1 MEPYFP
7 QRKSQERLGPTF
19 TNAAIPFGAA
29 ANLTSEG
36 RRRRRLTATE
46 TDLRVDRQKAFL
58 VGVISGGRQEHE
70 AGISLQELSQLT
82 LTAGSDP
89 EADALLRRDRIEP
102 ATFIG
107 KGQAQELAREATA
120 ADIDL
125 VVFDNSLSP
134 VQQRNLQEIFGC
146 DVVDRTA
153 LILDIFAQHATSKAG
168 MLQVELAQLKYR
180 MPRLRGKGIALSRL
194 AGGIGTRGPGETK
207 LETDRRRIATRISKL
222 EKELRHIG
230 QVRRTQRKAR
240 LQADV
245 TTAALV
251 GYTNAGKSSLLN
263 ALTDAD
269 TLTEN
274 QLFSTLDPTVR
285 RLELEAGPVLLTDTV
300 GFVRDLPHELVEAFR
315 STLEQVTEA
324 DLLVHVVDSADV
336 EPERQIAAVHD
347 VLAEIGATGIPELLV
362 FNKVDLVEAH
372 VIERLLALYD
382 PAIATSALKG
392 TGLERLRSEL
402 AEAQRADHIVAAFV
416 VPYDHGEVV
425 AALHRHSEVL
435 EETFEP
441 DATHLKV
448 RGPQSALAP
457 YSAYRV

>member
-1 MEPYFP
+1 M
-7 QRKSQERLGPTF
+7 
-19 TNAAIPFGAA
+19 
-29 ANLTSEG
+29 
-36 RRRRRLTATE
+36 
-46 TDLRVDRQKAFL
+46 
-58 VGVISGGRQEHE
+58 GVVSPGRQEHE
-70 AGISLQELSQLT
+70 ADLSLLELGQLT

-89 EADALLRRDRIEP
+89 EISRLLRRDRIDP

-107 KGQAQELAREATA
+107 KGQAQDLAREATA
-120 ADIDL
+120 ADVDL

-134 VQQRNLQEIFGC
+134 VQQRNLQAVFGC

-153 LILDIFAQHATSKAG
+153 LILDIFAQHATSRAG
-168 MLQVELAQLKYR
+168 MLQVELAQLRYR

-207 LETDRRRIATRISKL
+207 LETDRRRLATRISKL
-222 EKELRHIG
+222 ERELRHIR

-240 LQADV
+240 LQSDM

-269 TLTEN
+269 THTGS

-285 RLELEAGPVLLTDTV
+285 RLELEAGTVLLSDTV
-300 GFVRDLPHELVEAFR
+300 GFVRELPHELVEAFR

-324 DLLVHVVDSADV
+324 DLLVHVVDASDV
-336 EPERQIAAVHD
+336 APERQIAAVHD
-347 VLAEIGATGIPELLV
+347 VLSVIDARGIPELLV
-362 FNKVDLVEAH
+362 FNKIDLVEPH
-372 VIERLLALYD
+372 IRHRLLALYD
-382 PAIATSALKG
+382 PAVAVSALEG
-392 TGLERLRSEL
+392 LGLERLRTEL
-402 AEAQRADHIVAAFV
+402 AEAKRADHVVAAFV

-425 AALHRHSEVL
+425 AGLHRHTEVL

-448 RGPQSALAP
+448 RGPRTALAVF
-457 YSAYRV
+457 AEFRI